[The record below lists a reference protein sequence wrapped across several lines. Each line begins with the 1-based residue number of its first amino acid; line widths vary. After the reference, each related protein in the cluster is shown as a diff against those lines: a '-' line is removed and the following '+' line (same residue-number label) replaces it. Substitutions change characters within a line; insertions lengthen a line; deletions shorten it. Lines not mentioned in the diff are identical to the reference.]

1 MERDWLIMTHWLTRS
16 WSLRSSTIHHVQTET
31 WGRKWGTPWGWS
43 YNSIQVLKPENQG
56 SWWWCKSQ
64 PKGRRP
70 IYWSVRQAKRK
81 LMLFLTHGGGWST
94 FSSPPIQMLVHKET
108 QPKMTPET
116 KFNLGSSWLVKL
128 THKINLC
135 RHVCV
140 LSYFSHV
147 WLCATLWTVARQAP
161 LAMGFSRQ
169 EYWSGLPFPSLGDLP
184 DTGIEP
190 VTPAFAG
197 RFFTTEP
204 PGKPSMSLQW
214 LSILNLILL
223 TNFVVLDL
231 HLLPI
236 LQKNILKPIPD
247 ILSFLPYI
255 SMYLLYI
262 YIFNVSSTV
271 IAYEIMTNSVT
282 F

>member
-161 LAMGFSRQ
+161 LAMGFSKQ
-169 EYWSGLPFPSLGDLP
+169 QYWSGLPCPPEGDLP
-184 DTGIEP
+184 DP
-190 VTPAFAG
+190 
-197 RFFTTEP
+197 RM
-204 PGKPSMSLQW
+204 KPSLVVLLHWQANSLP
-214 LSILNLILL
+214 LNHLLL
-223 TNFVVLDL
+223 TYKVLFVGYRGEVEICGDRCSVF
-231 HLLPI
+231 H
-236 LQKNILKPIPD
+236 NISHKVCP
-247 ILSFLPYI
+247 
-255 SMYLLYI
+255 
-262 YIFNVSSTV
+262 T
-271 IAYEIMTNSVT
+271 VT
-282 F
+282 FYRLKAPQV